1 MLNFRYPHS
10 WTKFH
15 RLKDKFGYKTVA
27 MVGDGATDMQ
37 AKPPADVFVGFGGI
51 VERAVVKKGAD
62 IFVHD
67 FEVLTDRIKQRW
79 RAT

>member
-1 MLNFRYPHS
+1 
-10 WTKFH
+10 
-15 RLKDKFGYKTVA
+15 

-67 FEVLTDRIKQRW
+67 FKVLTDRIKQR
-79 RAT
+79 